1 MVDAQTVGVLVTA
14 ASVTVAAFYYIY
26 NLRVSNRMSR
36 ITFTNSILQSRII
49 KEEMKVY
56 VELLNDSWDS
66 YQDYLKKYGEGNSE
80 GWARSRA
87 WFYFYDTLGY
97 LLMDKVVDNRTL
109 YTGGGGGIA
118 VIRLWTKFSPIFREM
133 RATGSED
140 YMKGF
145 EYLFYEIARMR
156 DRLDPSFERN
166 NPASY
171 SLYKSGEY
179 EAPFSK

>member
-1 MVDAQTVGVLVTA
+1 VTA

-26 NLRVSNRMSR
+26 NLRISNHISR
-36 ITFTNSILQSRII
+36 ITLTNSILQTHVTNIE
-49 KEEMKVY
+49 KMKAY
-56 VELLNDSWDS
+56 VEILNDKWDNFE
-66 YQDYLKKYGEGNSE
+66 DFRKKYGEGNSE
-80 GWARSRA
+80 GWARSRQ

-97 LLMDKVVDNRTL
+97 LLMDNVVDIRTL

-118 VIRLWTKFSPIFREM
+118 VIRLWTKFSPIFKDM

-156 DRLDPSFERN
+156 DKLDPSFKKN

-179 EAPFSK
+179 KASYSK